1 MAGTTGHFVLFGLPG
16 GGRKMPEV
24 PIF

>member
-1 MAGTTGHFVLFGLPG
+1 MDGTTGHFLLLGLPG
-16 GGRKMPEV
+16 GGPKMPEV